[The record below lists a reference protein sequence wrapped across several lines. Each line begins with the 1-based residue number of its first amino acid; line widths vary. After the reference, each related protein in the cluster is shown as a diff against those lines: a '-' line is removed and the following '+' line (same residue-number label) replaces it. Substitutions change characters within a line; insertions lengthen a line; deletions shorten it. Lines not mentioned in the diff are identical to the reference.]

1 MADAN
6 SVIFVLGCHVTPS
19 LPFFPPNIP
28 LSSPSSVH
36 LAPNLLI
43 STRPTCALSLNA
55 SLLLLH
61 VFGSPPPPIAKT
73 LSSVA
78 ATTSSLRGKR
88 EDGKSAEF
96 TASKQ
101 DRDRDLPTPQVNSA
115 TLLPLFPTGEQARN
129 VCSLFSGI
137 FMESAQR
144 GKKIKPVPYLTDTLV
159 FTPPPGEG
167 GLLKPCVTH
176 RKQTNIESPPP
187 SPLSNSA
194 CAFLSFSFSSS
205 GAVHRQVLWAEHSWK
220 DHLLHR
226 HPGTD
231 NQHRQ
236 RHR

>member
-1 MADAN
+1 MADVSYVKNRPESLCLLA
-6 SVIFVLGCHVTPS
+6 SHVAPS
-19 LPFFPPNIP
+19 LPLFPPNIP
-28 LSSPSSVH
+28 LSSPSSIH

-55 SLLLLH
+55 SLLFLH
-61 VFGSPPPPIAKT
+61 MFWLPPPSTTKA

-78 ATTSSLRGKR
+78 ASTSSLRGKR

-167 GLLKPCVTH
+167 GLLKPCVT
-176 RKQTNIESPPP
+176 RLQKTN
-187 SPLSNSA
+187 
-194 CAFLSFSFSSS
+194 
-205 GAVHRQVLWAEHSWK
+205 K
-220 DHLLHR
+220 Y
-226 HPGTD
+226 
-231 NQHRQ
+231 
-236 RHR
+236 